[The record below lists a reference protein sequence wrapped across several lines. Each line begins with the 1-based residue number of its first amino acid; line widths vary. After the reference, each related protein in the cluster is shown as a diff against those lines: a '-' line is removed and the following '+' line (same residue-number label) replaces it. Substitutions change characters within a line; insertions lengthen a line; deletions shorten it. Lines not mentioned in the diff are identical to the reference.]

1 MHPNTGKKRLL
12 LLRTLL
18 YEKTDEQHALS
29 LPEIMGFLAQN
40 GVPADRKTVRAD
52 ISLLQE
58 TGADI
63 IINRGKQATCHIGA
77 RSFQLPELKLLIDAV
92 AASKLLT
99 QRKSEELIDT
109 LVSFASKFEAEQ
121 LHRYA
126 YTAGRP
132 KSTNESVLYAVDAI
146 HEAIQLGRKIRFQYI
161 DYLPDKQKALKHE
174 GLVYQFSPYAMLWN
188 DDRHYALGYSERH
201 ACIVSFRVDR
211 MAGVVLSEDAAIPAP
226 PGFSASEYATQTFDM
241 FAGPECE
248 MTLLCKNELMR
259 VIVDRFG
266 EDVQTGIA
274 DEQHFSAT
282 VQVAASPTLC
292 AWLLQF
298 GGDISILSP
307 VHAADAYTALC
318 QAAIHAQK
326 TLG

>member
-1 MHPNTGKKRLL
+1 MHLNTGKKRLL

-58 TGADI
+58 MGADI

-121 LHRYA
+121 LHRCIYRRQA
-126 YTAGRP
+126 EIHQRIRP
-132 KSTNESVLYAVDAI
+132 VCCGCDS
-146 HEAIQLGRKIRFQYI
+146 
-161 DYLPDKQKALKHE
+161 
-174 GLVYQFSPYAMLWN
+174 
-188 DDRHYALGYSERH
+188 
-201 ACIVSFRVDR
+201 
-211 MAGVVLSEDAAIPAP
+211 
-226 PGFSASEYATQTFDM
+226 
-241 FAGPECE
+241 
-248 MTLLCKNELMR
+248 
-259 VIVDRFG
+259 
-266 EDVQTGIA
+266 
-274 DEQHFSAT
+274 
-282 VQVAASPTLC
+282 
-292 AWLLQF
+292 
-298 GGDISILSP
+298 
-307 VHAADAYTALC
+307 
-318 QAAIHAQK
+318 
-326 TLG
+326 